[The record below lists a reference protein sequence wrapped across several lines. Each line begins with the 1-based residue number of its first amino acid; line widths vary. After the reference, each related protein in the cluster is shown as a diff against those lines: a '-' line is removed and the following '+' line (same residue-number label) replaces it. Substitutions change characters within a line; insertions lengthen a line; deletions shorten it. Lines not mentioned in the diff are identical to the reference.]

1 MEIIWHG
8 HSFFQILTKRVKIAI
23 DPFDPKI
30 GLKLKKVK
38 ADILLISH
46 SHYDHNFKKAILGDY
61 FLIEGPGEYE
71 VKGIFIEGIDS
82 FHDDKG
88 GKERG
93 KNTIYKLEIEGFKI
107 CHFGD
112 FGQKELT
119 EEQKEKLEDLD
130 ILMLP
135 VGGIYTI
142 SAKEAVKIVRE
153 LEPKIVIPMHYF
165 LPKLK
170 IKLDKVDKFL
180 NLMGIKKIKPIE
192 KLKLKKGERLS
203 QETKVLILKHER
215 KTG

>member
-8 HSFFQILTKRVKIAI
+8 HSFFEIQSKKTKIVI
-23 DPFDPKI
+23 DPFSEKI
-30 GLKLKKVK
+30 GLLPPKVK

-46 SHYDHNFKKAILGDY
+46 NHYDHNNKKTISGDY

-71 VKGIFIEGIDS
+71 VKGIFIEGIES
-82 FHDDKG
+82 FHDEKG

-93 KNTIYKLEIEGFKI
+93 KNTIYKIEIEGFKI

-130 ILMLP
+130 ILMVP

-142 SAKEAVKIVRE
+142 SAKEAVKIVQE

-192 KLKLKKGERLS
+192 KLKLKKGERLP
-203 QETKVLILKHER
+203 QETKVLLLKHER
-215 KTG
+215 KAS